1 MTSKAGGLNPEG
13 DGRSLLGIRWLLVG
27 VGAVLV
33 SAVVGVATGPVS
45 IPLGQ
50 VVRELLD
57 RLPLLEVDSSLSA
70 VDRAIIW
77 DLRAPR
83 VVLGLLVGALL
94 AGSGAAYQGVFRNP
108 LADPYL
114 LGIAAGAGLGAT
126 IAIVAELRDVL
137 GVVDP
142 VPLVAFAG
150 ALVAV
155 TAAGTLSVR
164 RGRVGSPTT
173 LILAGVAVANFFT
186 AIQTFVQQQNS
197 ETLQQVFAWI
207 LGRLSTAGWAEVWLL
222 LPYAA
227 VSVVGLVLAVG
238 PLDGLAVGDEEAST
252 LGLRP
257 RAVRRAIL
265 VVASL
270 GAAAAVAV
278 SGLIGFVGLV
288 VPHAVRL
295 VAGASHRRVIPLSLL
310 FGAAFLAL
318 ADVVARTVQAPA
330 ELPIGVITAF
340 VGAPFFLV
348 ILRRQMASCAIR
360 QQPSAWPGQG
370 SPWTWEVGRLSTA

>member
-1 MTSKAGGLNPEG
+1 MTTTHPPHRSDTRLGPLWLLAGLGAV
-13 DGRSLLGIRWLLVG
+13 LLAALVG
-27 VGAVLV
+27 VT
-33 SAVVGVATGPVS
+33 TGPVS
-45 IPLGQ
+45 IPIGH
-50 VVRELLD
+50 VFRELLD
-57 RLPLLEVDSSLSA
+57 RFPVVELESSLTA
-70 VDRAIIW
+70 TEKAIVW
-77 DLRAPR
+77 DIRAPR
-83 VVLGLLVGALL
+83 VALGLLVGALL

-126 IAIVAELRDVL
+126 IAIVTELPDV
-137 GVVDP
+137 VAVIDP
-142 VPLVAFAG
+142 VPLAAFAG

-155 TAAGTLSVR
+155 TTAGTLSVR
-164 RGRVGSPTT
+164 RGQAGSPAT

-197 ETLQQVFAWI
+197 ETLQQIFAWI
-207 LGRLSTAGWAEVWLL
+207 LGRLSTAGWGEVRLL
-222 LPYAA
+222 LPYA
-227 VSVVGLVLAVG
+227 VLCTIGMLLSVGA
-238 PLDGLAVGDEEAST
+238 LDVLAVGDEEAST

-257 RAVRRAIL
+257 RTVRRLVL

-270 GAAAAVAV
+270 AAAAAVAV

-295 VAGASHRRVIPLSLL
+295 VAGVSNRRVLPLSLL

-318 ADVVARTVQAPA
+318 ADVAARTIQAPA

-340 VGAPFFLV
+340 IGAPFFLV
-348 ILRRQMASCAIR
+348 ILRRQLTS
-360 QQPSAWPGQG
+360 
-370 SPWTWEVGRLSTA
+370 